1 MTFINSADFLR
12 QLQDYTEDK
21 KRRFNSKTVFVRAI
35 IPNFHMMVPHGNLLI
50 KLKDFLDQHVI
61 GTSIENVS
69 INSILRLTAI
79 FLHNNRFYYNQKIYR
94 FAKGS
99 PSCFPLT
106 QILSTIFVLQW
117 QRVLLGEPQLRDQFY
132 GR

>member
-12 QLQDYTEDK
+12 QLQEFTEDK
-21 KRRFNSKTVFVRAI
+21 KRRFDSKTMFVRAI
-35 IPNFHMMVPHGNLLI
+35 IPNFHTMLSHGNLLI
-50 KLKDFLDQHVI
+50 TLKDFLNQYSFGD
-61 GTSIENVS
+61 GIENVS
-69 INSILRLTAI
+69 INRIIRLTAI

-94 FAKGS
+94 FIKGS

-106 QILSTIFVLQW
+106 ETLSTVFVLQW
-117 QRVLLGEPQLRDQFY
+117 QRLLLDEAQLRDQFY